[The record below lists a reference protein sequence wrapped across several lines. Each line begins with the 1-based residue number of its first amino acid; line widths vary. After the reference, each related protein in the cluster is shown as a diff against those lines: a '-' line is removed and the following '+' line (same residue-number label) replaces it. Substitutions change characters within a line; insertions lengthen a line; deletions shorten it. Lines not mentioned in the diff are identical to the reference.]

1 MPHHGGIGGYHR
13 LHQANR
19 PLTPVWFRRLSL
31 LLAKIARI
39 AHESGALVLLGDYQ
53 DSATRPVN
61 VKTMDL
67 DFCLCGTVKYLLGPP
82 RLFLM
87 YVRKVLTLL
96 LVPSNTDWVGQ
107 ANPSA
112 FDVHCLE
119 PSPNSRRF
127 QAGTTPPP
135 PMYGTS
141 VGVRVLLCAGV
152 AKIAVHGRN
161 FRATLLKA
169 TTDCAGFAKTP
180 ADSVGP
186 LMVLNTH
193 SADAVMKTLAGNEFV
208 VCNRLDGMRISFHL
222 YNALGDVRAV
232 LKLLEKNLD
241 LLVTSK
247 QLSTTSSKQ

>member
-1 MPHHGGIGGYHR
+1 
-13 LHQANR
+13 
-19 PLTPVWFRRLSL
+19 

-67 DFCLCGTVKYLLGPP
+67 DFCVSGTVKYLLGPP
-82 RLFLM
+82 RLVLM
-87 YVRKVLTLL
+87 YVRKALRLL
-96 LVPSNTDWVGQ
+96 LVPSNTGWVGQ

-127 QAGTTPPP
+127 RAGTTPTPP
-135 PMYGTS
+135 VYGTS
-141 VGVRVLLCAGV
+141 TGVHVLLCAGV
-152 AKIAVHGRN
+152 AKIAVHGRH

-169 TTDCAGFAKTP
+169 TRDCAWFAKTS

-186 LMVLNTH
+186 LVVLNAH
-193 SADAVMKTLAGNEFV
+193 SADAVMKTLAGNGFV
-208 VCNRLDGMRISFHL
+208 VCNRFDGLRISFHP
-222 YNALGDVRAV
+222 YNALGDVRAA
-232 LKLLEKNLD
+232 LKLLERDLD
-241 LLVTSK
+241 LLLTSK
-247 QLSTTSSKQ
+247 QLSTASSRQ